1 MEKVMMF
8 QVYEYV
14 LMSIFKCNKDDHGAD
29 HHFYNGIQMALRS
42 KDELREG
49 FAIGCVHAYLSLAL
63 SEIRKTTDRKDVLEM
78 TTQCELA
85 LADHNLPGIDQC
97 LEIMVIIIKEL
108 GIGLKIE
115 FMYSTLK

>member
-29 HHFYNGIQMALRS
+29 HHFYNGIQMALDSEDDFRA
-42 KDELREG
+42 G

-85 LADHNLPGIDQC
+85 LADHNLPGIVQC
-97 LEIMVIIIKEL
+97 LKIMFTIIEKL

-115 FMYSTLK
+115 PMYSPLK